1 MKNYISYLI
10 RLFNF
15 YSIDF
20 LLKLLESQYYI
31 LYSSFKIIKFSYIS
45 FYIYLI
51 NSQPRN
57 EFLTTIA
64 GPILYQSKNR
74 RYRT

>member
-57 EFLTTIA
+57 EF
-64 GPILYQSKNR
+64 
-74 RYRT
+74 

>member
-15 YSIDF
+15 YSIKF

-57 EFLTTIA
+57 EF
-64 GPILYQSKNR
+64 
-74 RYRT
+74 

>member
-10 RLFNF
+10 PLFNF
-15 YSIDF
+15 YSINF

-31 LYSSFKIIKFSYIS
+31 LYSSFKIIKFFYIS

-57 EFLTTIA
+57 EF
-64 GPILYQSKNR
+64 
-74 RYRT
+74 